1 MVVVAMVAV
10 IVVVVVVVKVLVRAE
25 AIIDMVEVVEALI
38 MGVLADVEII
48 VVGVIV
54 VVLKFVLPAPYSVD
68 VLSGVGNTFV
78 VAMATLEFPVP
89 TPLEELSRPLA
100 LLGCA
105 TPFDCRTLALLDC
118 TRVLQARMPSYHV

>member
-10 IVVVVVVVKVLVRAE
+10 VVVVVVKVMARDGGIISMVAVIEVLV
-25 AIIDMVEVVEALI
+25 IDAGI
-38 MGVLADVEII
+38 A

-89 TPLEELSRPLA
+89 TPLEVLSRPLA